1 MQDVYQWKKDKKI
14 LLYEE
19 GNQIQ
24 VQIIRA
30 GRNIQ
35 WGVLCRDYQTGG
47 VSWKWEEEIYVAYLN
62 TENALLF
69 DKLSG
74 DGRVVLAAGESFGSI
89 RDIVITELAGEKTQL
104 FVLYRVVEPKTGEE
118 QILAVNPLGERK
130 VQILMHTETR
140 IEHYEIW
147 QQGGVSYLVY
157 KLATEHRPRI
167 FAVDVSRLG
176 DISLTEYI
184 LCKEQTMQELTIRCK
199 ENDKNFNQALKKM
212 EREYEEKWKENAKTM
227 EKRYK
232 SQYEELSELA
242 KGMQEEG
249 RKWRELYYK
258 SVTKD

>member
-1 MQDVYQWKKDKKI
+1 M
-14 LLYEE
+14 
-19 GNQIQ
+19 
-24 VQIIRA
+24 
-30 GRNIQ
+30 
-35 WGVLCRDYQTGG
+35 
-47 VSWKWEEEIYVAYLN
+47 
-62 TENALLF
+62 
-69 DKLSG
+69 
-74 DGRVVLAAGESFGSI
+74 
-89 RDIVITELAGEKTQL
+89 
-104 FVLYRVVEPKTGEE
+104 
-118 QILAVNPLGERK
+118 
-130 VQILMHTETR
+130 QILMHTETR

-249 RKWRELYYK
+249 RKWLELYYK
-258 SVTKD
+258 SVTKS